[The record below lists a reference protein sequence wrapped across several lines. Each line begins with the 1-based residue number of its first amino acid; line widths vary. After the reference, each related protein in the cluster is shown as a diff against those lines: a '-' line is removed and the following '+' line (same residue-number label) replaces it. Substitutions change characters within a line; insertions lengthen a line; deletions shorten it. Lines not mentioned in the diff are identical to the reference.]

1 MTAPPTDPARVRV
14 VIADDQEL
22 IRAGFRMILSVE
34 PDLEVVGEAADG
46 AEAVRV
52 VADLRPDVVL
62 MDVQMPGTDGIA
74 ATEAIAAA
82 HDDVAVLILTTFDD
96 DDYLFSALRAGAAG
110 FLLKNCPPDD
120 LVAAIRQA
128 AQGHALLAPE
138 VTRRVIARSTA
149 GRTPPTPD
157 PRIADLT
164 DRERDVL
171 VAMARGLSN
180 AEIADE
186 LVVGAA
192 TVKSHVSHVLTKL
205 GVRDRVQ
212 AVITAYES
220 GLMDTS
226 G

>member
-1 MTAPPTDPARVRV
+1 VSAPDVVRV
-14 VIADDQEL
+14 LLVDDQEL
-22 IRAGFRMILSVE
+22 IRVGFRMILSVE
-34 PDLEVVGEAADG
+34 PDVAVVGEAADG
-46 AEAVRV
+46 AAAVRA
-52 VADLRPDVVL
+52 VAELRPDVVL

-74 ATEAIAAA
+74 ATEAIVAA

-96 DDYLFSALRAGAAG
+96 DDYLFSSLRAGAAG

-120 LVAAIRQA
+120 LLTAIRQA

-138 VTRRVIARSTA
+138 VTRRVIARSTSA
-149 GRTPPTPD
+149 RTGRGEGGHD
-157 PRIADLT
+157 PRLDDLT

-180 AEIADE
+180 AEIAAE
-186 LVVGAA
+186 LVVGPA

-212 AVITAYES
+212 AVIAAYES
-220 GLMDTS
+220 GLM

>member
-1 MTAPPTDPARVRV
+1 MTVRIV
-14 VIADDQEL
+14 LADDQEL

-34 PDLEVVGEAADG
+34 PDLEVVGEAGDG
-46 AEAVRV
+46 AAAVRL
-52 VADLRPDVVL
+52 VAEQRPDVVL

-74 ATEAIAAA
+74 ATEQITAA
-82 HDDVAVLILTTFDD
+82 HEGVAVLILTTFDD

-120 LVAAIRQA
+120 LIAAIRLV

-138 VTRRVIARSTA
+138 VTQRVIARSTS
-149 GRTPPTPD
+149 RTPARRD
-157 PRIADLT
+157 HRLDDLT
-164 DRERDVL
+164 ERERDVL

-186 LVVGAA
+186 LVVSGT
-192 TVKSHVSHVLTKL
+192 TVKSHVSHLLTKL

-212 AVITAYES
+212 AVIVAFEA
-220 GLMDTS
+220 GLMD
-226 G
+226 